1 MTAIPTHWNDLPD
14 RPLTVAD
21 LDRIPGEDGYRY
33 ELAGGRLEVSPL
45 PTPAHCRAHGRLMS
59 YLADTAPVD
68 MEVLSTPGLILDTEC
83 AHYRIPDAIVM
94 RADDFLTEEELRS
107 PPVLAI
113 EILTAESAFRD
124 GRVKAAE
131 YAEFGIGSYWLVDPD
146 PKLPRLIE
154 YCLDDGVASYRKTAE
169 VSGEAVFTSDTPFP
183 VRIVPSQLVTEGPWR
198 SRPGGAGHT

>member
-1 MTAIPTHWNDLPD
+1 MATIPAHWNDLPD

-45 PTPAHCRAHGRLMS
+45 PTPAHCRAHGRLMA
-59 YLADTAPVD
+59 YLADAAPVD
-68 MEVLSTPGLILDTEC
+68 MEVLSTPGLILDADR

-94 RADDFLTEEELRS
+94 RADDFLAEEERRS

-131 YAEFGIGSYWLVDPD
+131 YAEFGIGSYWLVDPE
-146 PKLPRLIE
+146 PKAPRVIE
-154 YCLDDGVASYRKTAE
+154 YRLDEAAGAYRKIAE
-169 VSGEAVFTSDTPFP
+169 VSGEAVFTTDMPFP
-183 VRIVPSQLVTEGPWR
+183 VYMAPSSLVTDGPWR
-198 SRPGGAGHT
+198 PRPRAGHG